1 MNNLKL
7 VETDVFNEIATC
19 DFWGDAN
26 NEYLVTREQI
36 GRALGYSNPAK
47 AIEKI
52 HYKHKDRLD
61 KYSCLIR
68 SVNDDRSPQNG
79 GGDCSKDN
87 LRGVVQDRVFYN
99 RKGIMEICR
108 WSRQPLADKF
118 MDWCWEVMDRLISNS
133 TNVVTMSREEYST
146 IANITKEIVQFAE
159 QVKSLAELPKQ
170 VQVLSAQNAIIQ
182 DKLSR
187 VWQKITLI
195 APPVNHSPW
204 KNEMA
209 QKISSIATLLG
220 YTNNDDRKSI
230 YADIYSIMY
239 NDYGVDLNKQK
250 EEYLLHHTD
259 CKNISAIDIVDKDIT
274 LREIFDEVVDN
285 YIQIKSGMEV
295 SANA

>member
-36 GRALGYSNPAK
+36 GRALGYSNPTK
-47 AIEKI
+47 AIDNI
-52 HYKHKDRLD
+52 HRKHKERLD
-61 KYSCLIR
+61 KFSTTLT
-68 SVNDDRSPQNG
+68 
-79 GGDCSKDN
+79 
-87 LRGVVQDRVFYN
+87 LGVVEGDRYVERERILYN

-118 MDWCWEVMDRLISNS
+118 MDWCWEVIDRLISNS

-159 QVKSLAELPKQ
+159 QVKSLSELSKQ

-209 QKISSIATLLG
+209 QKNKFHCYIARL
-220 YTNNDDRKSI
+220 Y
-230 YADIYSIMY
+230 
-239 NDYGVDLNKQK
+239 
-250 EEYLLHHTD
+250 
-259 CKNISAIDIVDKDIT
+259 
-274 LREIFDEVVDN
+274 
-285 YIQIKSGMEV
+285 
-295 SANA
+295 

>member
-26 NEYLVTREQI
+26 NEYLITREQI
-36 GRALGYSNPAK
+36 GRALGYSNPTK
-47 AIEKI
+47 AIDNI
-52 HYKHKDRLD
+52 HRKHKERLD
-61 KYSCLIR
+61 KFSTTLT
-68 SVNDDRSPQNG
+68 
-79 GGDCSKDN
+79 
-87 LRGVVQDRVFYN
+87 LGVVEGDRYVERERILYN

-133 TNVVTMSREEYST
+133 TNVVTMPREEYST

-159 QVKSLAELPKQ
+159 QVKSLSELSKQ

-220 YTNNDDRKSI
+220 YTDNDDRKSI

-250 EEYLLHHTD
+250 EEYLFHHVN
-259 CKNISAIDIVDKDIT
+259 CKNISAIDIVDKDTT
-274 LREIFDEVVDN
+274 LREIFEDVVDN

-295 SANA
+295 TTNA